1 MYKVVK
7 LFTDLQDSDHLYEVG
22 DEYPRLGLNPG
33 LARIEELKGPNNKQ
47 GVPLIEEVPDLEA
60 DEEKEAEKKPA
71 EEQEEEKA
79 EAEPA
84 PEEKPAE
91 PKKSAAKKGS
101 GKKSK

>member
-7 LFTDLQDSDHLYEVG
+7 LFTDLQDSNHLYEVG

-47 GVPLIEEVPDLEA
+47 GVPLIEEIPDLEA
-60 DEEKEAEKKPA
+60 
-71 EEQEEEKA
+71 
-79 EAEPA
+79 
-84 PEEKPAE
+84 EEKPAE

>member
-1 MYKVVK
+1 MYKVIK

-60 DEEKEAEKKPA
+60 DEEKEAEEKPA

-79 EAEPA
+79 EAE

>member
-1 MYKVVK
+1 MFRVIK
-7 LFTDLQDSDHLYEVG
+7 LFTDLQDNDYKYEVG

-60 DEEKEAEKKPA
+60 DEEKEAE
-71 EEQEEEKA
+71 
-79 EAEPA
+79 
-84 PEEKPAE
+84 EKPAE

-101 GKKSK
+101 GKKGK

>member
-7 LFTDLQDSDHLYEVG
+7 LFTDLQDSNHLYEVG

-60 DEEKEAEKKPA
+60 DEEKEAE
-71 EEQEEEKA
+71 
-79 EAEPA
+79 PA

>member
-1 MYKVVK
+1 MYKVIK

-60 DEEKEAEKKPA
+60 DEEKEAEEKPA

-79 EAEPA
+79 EPA
-84 PEEKPAE
+84 PKEKPAE